1 MRDEKLHARETHF
14 QVKMYK
20 PHQLRTTFGSWERRC
35 GAKHISKSKVEK
47 TQGFGAL
54 LDVRMSF
61 CVAGTGDSVPC
72 QKWAKR
78 KGFVAASTTTTTTH
92 THTLHYTPLR
102 YITLQP
108 QLQLQ
113 LHYITLHYSTLVALH
128 YTPLH
133 YTTLNYPTLHSAPLH
148 YTTLH
153 YDHNYSYIYNFTTLH
168 YTTLF

>member
-92 THTLHYTPLR
+92 TH
-102 YITLQP
+102 
-108 QLQLQ
+108 
-113 LHYITLHYSTLVALH
+113 
-128 YTPLH
+128 
-133 YTTLNYPTLHSAPLH
+133 

-153 YDHNYSYIYNFTTLH
+153 YATLHYNHNYSYNFIILH
-168 YTTLF
+168 YTTVH